1 MLGAARHAS
10 YMRHAPCLGAAGAV
24 SLRARAVSS
33 FRTGWSGGRM
43 HGGEAVVYR
52 RERSGREGH
61 RRQSRTGRDA
71 EGRWG
76 LGVCLPRSPPLPP
89 SRHPGRQARPQSP
102 GPSQRLIRPLETRP
116 RGHARAPS
124 TAVGTDGCRRALHTR
139 LSLSPLPL
147 LFLWASATSRDRE
160 STCVEAERGKRR
172 SGGAC
177 LQFGVCGSRAFG
189 CGLIL
194 TLSPFRRVDRPGMCA
209 RERREAK
216 RTVDFENW
224 QRVLG

>member
-10 YMRHAPCLGAAGAV
+10 CMRHAPCLGAAGAV

-71 EGRWG
+71 EGRRGGGG
-76 LGVCLPRSPPLPP
+76 LACACRARRPCPHRVTPAGR
-89 SRHPGRQARPQSP
+89 PGRQARPQSP

-189 CGLIL
+189 WTHLDSGAFSSCG
-194 TLSPFRRVDRPGMCA
+194 
-209 RERREAK
+209 
-216 RTVDFENW
+216 
-224 QRVLG
+224 

>member
-1 MLGAARHAS
+1 
-10 YMRHAPCLGAAGAV
+10 MRHAPCLGAAGAV

-71 EGRWG
+71 EGVG
-76 LGVCLPRSPPLPP
+76 GVGAWRVLAALAALAPIASPWPAGPAP
-89 SRHPGRQARPQSP
+89 EPTPQPALDTSA
-102 GPSQRLIRPLETRP
+102 GDSAE
-116 RGHARAPS
+116 GARAS
-124 TAVGTDGCRRALHTR
+124 ALLGRWHRRLPTR
-139 LSLSPLPL
+139 LAYSSLSLSPLPL

-177 LQFGVCGSRAFG
+177 LQFGRVWVTRIWRVWIGARA
-189 CGLIL
+189 
-194 TLSPFRRVDRPGMCA
+194 RDA
-209 RERREAK
+209 KRRELLY
-216 RTVDFENW
+216 FENW
-224 QRVLG
+224 QRVLGCETLS

>member
-71 EGRWG
+71 EGRRGGGG
-76 LGVCLPRSPPLPP
+76 LACACRARRPCPHRVTPAGR
-89 SRHPGRQARPQSP
+89 PGRQARPA
-102 GPSQRLIRPLETRP
+102 GPAPEPRPQPALDTSAGDSAE
-116 RGHARAPS
+116 GARAS
-124 TAVGTDGCRRALHTR
+124 ALHGRWHRRLPTR
-139 LSLSPLPL
+139 LAYSSLSLSSSSPLPL
-147 LFLWASATSRDRE
+147 GERHLARSRE
-160 STCVEAERGKRR
+160 YVCR
-172 SGGAC
+172 SGERQAA
-177 LQFGVCGSRAFG
+177 QW
-189 CGLIL
+189 
-194 TLSPFRRVDRPGMCA
+194 RRVFA
-209 RERREAK
+209 
-216 RTVDFENW
+216 VW
-224 QRVLG
+224 RVWVTRIWLDSS